1 MRYISEREYKSR
13 LKSIQD
19 LNKSKEREMRLEK
32 EKNKYGFKLKFP
44 STSKIVLAVTFLM
57 CLQIVFFCEYA
68 MFTSGDFSALYVLIG
83 APVTLVPICMS
94 YYWKAKNENTKGG
107 IVYEQAMCNSETDTY
122 EESNQEDLMC

>member
-1 MRYISEREYKSR
+1 MRYISDREYKSR

-19 LNKSKEREMRLEK
+19 FNKSKEREMRLEK
-32 EKNKYGFKLKFP
+32 ERNKYRFKLKFP

-83 APVTLVPICMS
+83 APVTLVPIALGYLIKS
-94 YYWKAKNENTKGG
+94 KAENTVGG
-107 IVYEQAMCNSETDTY
+107 IVYEQAMRDRESIMN
-122 EESNQEDLMC
+122 EEYCSDDNVC

>member
-1 MRYISEREYKSR
+1 MRYISDREYKSR

-19 LNKSKEREMRLEK
+19 FNKSKEREIRLEK
-32 EKNKYGFKLKFP
+32 ERNKYRFKLKFP

-83 APVTLVPICMS
+83 APVTLVPIALGYLIKS
-94 YYWKAKNENTKGG
+94 KAENTVGG
-107 IVYEQAMCNSETDTY
+107 IVYEQAMRDRETTLN
-122 EESNQEDLMC
+122 EESYSDDNVC